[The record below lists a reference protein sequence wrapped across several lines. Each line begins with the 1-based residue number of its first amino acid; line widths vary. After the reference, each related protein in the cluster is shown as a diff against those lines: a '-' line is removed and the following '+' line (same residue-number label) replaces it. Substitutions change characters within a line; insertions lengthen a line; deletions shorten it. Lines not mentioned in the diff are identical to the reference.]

1 MHIQEIK
8 IKKSSSETW
17 SSLLL
22 TLNYFTLYSSVP
34 IVEFEKVIVFWVYR
48 WSSACFS
55 YFWSNIKICYFIVL
69 FMKIIKNNSN
79 IYFISTLWEI
89 SNGIFDTIFF
99 TLKSHK
105 QRQWFVDVLQNMY
118 FEKTFEFSQENT
130 ELFDE
135 LFWSIFSL
143 IWTEYGEIPYSD
155 RIRKIQTRK
164 NYVFGHFSSSVT
176 NTGVEA
182 YFQLKFLIV
191 YWSFK
196 LLMWHS
202 YTCISSFQTTVET
215 IRTPSNTDI

>member
-55 YFWSNIKICYFIVL
+55 YFRSNIKIRYFIVL

-105 QRQWFVDVLQNMY
+105 QRQWFVDVLQNMC

-135 LFWSIFSL
+135 LLWSVFSL
-143 IWTEYGEIPYSD
+143 IWTEYGEIPYSVRMQENTNQKKL
-155 RIRKIQTRK
+155 RIWT
-164 NYVFGHFSSSVT
+164 
-176 NTGVEA
+176 
-182 YFQLKFLIV
+182 L
-191 YWSFK
+191 FK
-196 LLMWHS
+196 Q
-202 YTCISSFQTTVET
+202 C
-215 IRTPSNTDI
+215 D

>member
-55 YFWSNIKICYFIVL
+55 YFRSNIKIRYFIVL

-118 FEKTFEFSQENT
+118 FEKTFEFGLNT
-130 ELFDE
+130 ERYRIQTESGKYKPEKTTYLDTFQAVW
-135 LFWSIFSL
+135 LTLGLKLIFS
-143 IWTEYGEIPYSD
+143 W
-155 RIRKIQTRK
+155 
-164 NYVFGHFSSSVT
+164 NF
-176 NTGVEA
+176 
-182 YFQLKFLIV
+182 
-191 YWSFK
+191 
-196 LLMWHS
+196 
-202 YTCISSFQTTVET
+202 
-215 IRTPSNTDI
+215 

>member
-1 MHIQEIK
+1 
-8 IKKSSSETW
+8 
-17 SSLLL
+17 
-22 TLNYFTLYSSVP
+22 
-34 IVEFEKVIVFWVYR
+34 
-48 WSSACFS
+48 
-55 YFWSNIKICYFIVL
+55 
-69 FMKIIKNNSN
+69 MKIIKNNSN

-191 YWSFK
+191 Y
-196 LLMWHS
+196 
-202 YTCISSFQTTVET
+202 
-215 IRTPSNTDI
+215 